1 MSEATDYVRGPGL
14 KAPSRAPKGSAPD
27 HPPIGCPWPTECR
40 CTHTDG
46 CVAGWIDSDEEVQ
59 EVNEKGRPRTRDGR
73 PVTNAATRPC
83 PRCRPEAARILA
95 DPMLTRPQQIAKIRQ
110 RKER

>member
-1 MSEATDYVRGPGL
+1 MSKAADYVRGPGL
-14 KAPSRAPKGSAPD
+14 KTTPRAPKAATSD
-27 HPPIGCPWPTECR
+27 HPPISCPWPEQCQ

-46 CVAGWIDSDEEVQ
+46 CVAGWIDSGEEVQ

-73 PVTNAATRPC
+73 PVTHSVTRPC
-83 PRCRPEAARILA
+83 PRCRPEAARVLA
-95 DPMLTRPQQIAKIRQ
+95 DPMLTRPQQLAKIRQ